1 MVSESNK
8 SRAHMVLP
16 IKKCPGRMLG
26 LMGKLELSFWCCASS
41 TAAPFSFAGMR
52 LSTGACIQSSCR
64 WSTGQAHLG
73 IATGATGVAQR
84 GQVTALDRHCLE
96 VAPCTLGHDVFE

>member
-26 LMGKLELSFWCCASS
+26 LMGKLELSKLVLRIKHSSPFFFCWDETEHWSMHSIELQMVDRPGAPWHCHWCHWCS
-41 TAAPFSFAGMR
+41 TAWPSH
-52 LSTGACIQSSCR
+52 CP
-64 WSTGQAHLG
+64 GQALPG
-73 IATGATGVAQR
+73 SR
-84 GQVTALDRHCLE
+84 ALH
-96 VAPCTLGHDVFE
+96 PWP